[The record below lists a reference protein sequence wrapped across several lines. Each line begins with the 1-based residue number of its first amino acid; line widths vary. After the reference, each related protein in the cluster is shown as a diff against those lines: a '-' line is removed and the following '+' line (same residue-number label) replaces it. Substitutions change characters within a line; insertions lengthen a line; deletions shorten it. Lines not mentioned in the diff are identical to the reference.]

1 MSLSTARRA
10 VGTLAVAAAIFLAG
24 CQSDVMKGYIGQPL
38 ESVIIDYGPPTSV
51 IELGRGQRAYQ
62 WSKISTNV
70 AGSTSGEY
78 RDTRRGTRYEEYT
91 TPGYVEQQECFYT
104 FYATRSEG
112 RWYITNF
119 RKPKLECE

>member
-51 IELGRGQRAYQ
+51 IELGRGQRAL
-62 WSKISTNV
+62 
-70 AGSTSGEY
+70 
-78 RDTRRGTRYEEYT
+78 
-91 TPGYVEQQECFYT
+91 PVEQDIDKRRRRLDKRRVSRHQ
-104 FYATRSEG
+104 ARHA
-112 RWYITNF
+112 
-119 RKPKLECE
+119 L